1 MQTIDFFDDANK
13 YFTDVN
19 TRVATLKVTECDEL
33 RFEDE
38 VPSLGRLG
46 TIVGGNCHIGLQVLT
61 RPDIACE
68 RNTSERILS

>member
-1 MQTIDFFDDANK
+1 MQTIDFFDNANK

-38 VPSLGRLG
+38 VPSLG
-46 TIVGGNCHIGLQVLT
+46 
-61 RPDIACE
+61 
-68 RNTSERILS
+68 